1 MPKYTINGVTF
12 NSDRELTVQDLE
24 ALSAQTMPAGN
35 KAAAPA
41 TPQPQQQAPG
51 IVEQM
56 FGMGS
61 PIARFAKGAVVDPL
75 LGINQILAN
84 TGLFGQGVKQGA
96 NQLVQQYEKATEE
109 ARGRVGSTGID
120 VAELGGAILS
130 PANKIGQAA
139 QAATRLGRVAQ
150 TAGQGA
156 VAGLLSPTAQAT
168 SEEEYVMSKLKQ
180 AGLGAGIGGAF
191 SVAGQG
197 ADKAWNIIR
206 DLPISAEAKQRAL
219 QKYLGGMIPEG
230 KTQEVTTALR
240 QAGEIVLGSR
250 ATAGEALA
258 ETPAGVGLIKE
269 QARVAKGEQASNF
282 LERSKEQQ
290 QARMQSLTDVFGDDK
305 ALADL
310 IAKRKEIT
318 TPMREKAL
326 AEANVYG
333 EVGVPL
339 EREIANKQASLA
351 YALQGQGKTATE
363 AAQAIERANNWSPVA
378 GFPQFPGRYSP
389 NMERAAEFKTAAYD
403 FGDVARI
410 RRAELDFS
418 KNQLQELKDQG
429 YYPLDSVN
437 IIDRLEK
444 VLRTPGERS
453 NDILV
458 SASRGLIDKLKG
470 LTDKNGIINSV
481 DLYNVRKDIAAD
493 IAGFLNQKNM
503 PFGAEAAK
511 VDKALKNIL
520 DAAINKA
527 SGSDLWSNYLKEFA
541 AYSKKIDQA
550 ETGKLLRMKL
560 GEGSLGDVEKAG
572 SFASAVLNAP
582 STIKRATGTQRYKEI
597 GELLTE
603 DQGRAVN
610 AVLADLSRAKK
621 ADELAKSVTANRGPL
636 ADTGV
641 ELPQFLDSKVTI
653 FRSIIRT
660 LKTGSQT
667 ELDGKIAQLMLNPQD
682 LALFI
687 ETLPKKY
694 TKTIAESMMGKMS
707 PDVAAQFR
715 QVLDTT
721 NVTRGVTQQVTGEL

>member
-1 MPKYTINGVTF
+1 MAFDPTGAKLVEGFDASTAKPV
-12 NSDRELTVQDLE
+12 EE
-24 ALSAQTMPAGN
+24 
-35 KAAAPA
+35 K
-41 TPQPQQQAPG
+41 QPTSPPSV
-51 IVEQM
+51 IEQM
-56 FGMGS
+56 FGLGS
-61 PIARFAKGAVVDPL
+61 PIARFTKGAVVDPL
-75 LGINQILAN
+75 LGINQLLAS
-84 TGLFGQGVKQGA
+84 TGLFGTGIKQGA
-96 NQLVQQYEKATEE
+96 NRLVQQYEQATEE
-109 ARGRVGSTGID
+109 ARKRVGSTGID
-120 VAELGGAILS
+120 PFELTGAVVSPLNKLGQVQQAPTRVGRVMEATRQGAVGGILAPTTSTQNEDDFVSSKLFQAGVGAALGGTL
-130 PANKIGQAA
+130 NLTGQAA
-139 QAATRLGRVAQ
+139 
-150 TAGQGA
+150 
-156 VAGLLSPTAQAT
+156 
-168 SEEEYVMSKLKQ
+168 E
-180 AGLGAGIGGAF
+180 
-191 SVAGQG
+191 
-197 ADKAWNIIR
+197 KAWNIIR

-219 QKYLGGMIPEG
+219 QKYLGGMIPTG
-230 KTQEVTTALR
+230 KAPEVTAALR
-240 QAGEIVLGSR
+240 QTGEIVPGSR
-250 ATAGEALA
+250 PTAGEALA

-269 QARVAKGEQASNF
+269 QTRVAKGEEANQF

-318 TPMREKAL
+318 TPMRERAL

-541 AYSKKIDQA
+541 TYSKKIDQA

-572 SFASAVLNAP
+572 SFAAAVLNAP
-582 STIKRATGTQRYKEI
+582 ATITRATGTPRYKEL

-621 ADELAKSVTANRGPL
+621 ADELAKSVTANKGPL
-636 ADTGV
+636 ADMGV
-641 ELPQFLDSKVTI
+641 ELPSFLDNKVTI
-653 FRSIIRT
+653 FKTIIRT

-694 TKTIAESMMGKMS
+694 TKSIAESMMSKMS
-707 PDVAAQFR
+707 PDVASQFR
-715 QVLDTT
+715 KVLDTT
-721 NVTRGVTQQVTGEL
+721 NVTRGVIQQVTGEF